1 MVKLDTGNISY
12 LLQQALTGDD
22 YAWRALIGRFSGLV
36 RRVAREYG
44 LSPADASD
52 VSQTVWLRLYEN
64 AGRIRNPDRLGT
76 WLAVVARHECV
87 LILRRRSTEV
97 LIGDSDVIDVPTD
110 DRGHDHQLMVRER
123 NVMLRKAIEELPAR
137 RRSLMLLLVADPLVS
152 YQRVA
157 RELGMAVGSIGP
169 TRRRCLSL
177 LRANPAV
184 RACRD

>member
-1 MVKLDTGNISY
+1 MVKLDTGDSSY

-22 YAWRALIGRFSGLV
+22 HAWRALIRRFSGLV
-36 RRVAREYG
+36 RRVVREYG
-44 LSPADASD
+44 LNPDDASD

-64 AGRIRNPDRLGT
+64 AGRIRNPERLGT
-76 WLAVVARHECV
+76 WVAVVARHECV
-87 LILRRRSTEV
+87 LILRRTSTEV
-97 LIGDSDVIDVPTD
+97 LISGPDVLDGPAG

-123 NVMLRKAIEELPAR
+123 NAVLRKAIEELPAR
-137 RRSLMLLLVADPLVS
+137 GRSLMLLLVADPLVS
-152 YQRVA
+152 YQRAA